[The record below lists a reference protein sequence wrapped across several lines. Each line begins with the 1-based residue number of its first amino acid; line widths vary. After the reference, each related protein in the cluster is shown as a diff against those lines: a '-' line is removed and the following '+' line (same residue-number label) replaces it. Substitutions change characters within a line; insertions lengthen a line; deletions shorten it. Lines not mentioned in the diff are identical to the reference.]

1 MFFRKQS
8 PPASW
13 TAEKKKNCYDNSK
26 ISKDQ
31 SPSVTF
37 FITNT
42 LNNNPRLKYIV
53 FVILFLLAWFL
64 LLSFRFPLTKND
76 NKILHPVEIL
86 TKNDNRFLRKQAE
99 LPWVQTCQNGNL
111 SIYVYD
117 LPPEFNIALL
127 QRCRKLNV
135 YTDMCPHVANR
146 GLGRPITPLGSSSAP
161 STSTRPSWYATHQFI
176 AEMIFHA
183 RVENHACRTWD
194 PERATIFYVPFYGGL
209 DASSKFRETN
219 LTERDALSVQL
230 VDFLQEKPWWKRN
243 HGKDHFLALGRTAWD
258 FMRNTKGNDFGANCL
273 LNLPAVKNMTVL
285 TVERQPWQGSNQ
297 HGIPYPSYFHPSTW
311 QEVLTWQEKVRNS
324 KRPHLFSFIGG
335 PRKGLEKAAIRDE
348 LITQCAGSTR
358 CELLKCGS
366 KCHDPAHVI
375 GVMSRSV
382 FCLQAPGDSFT
393 RRSTFDS
400 VLAGCIP
407 VFFSQHTAYSQYR
420 WFLPEDTSE
429 YSVFFDEKSEDSRRI
444 EEELAK
450 IPGERVERMR
460 EKVIGLIPRLTYTHP
475 NATGTGFEDAVDVA
489 LAALANHVQ
498 FKLA

>member
-8 PPASW
+8 PVASW
-13 TAEKKKNCYDNSK
+13 TAEKKKHYYDDSK

-31 SPSVTF
+31 SLSVTF
-37 FITNT
+37 LTGT
-42 LNNNPRLKYIV
+42 LKTNPRLKYIAL
-53 FVILFLLAWFL
+53 ILLFLSAWFL

-76 NKILHPVEIL
+76 SKISQP
-86 TKNDNRFLRKQAE
+86 AE
-99 LPWVQTCQNGNL
+99 LPWVPTCQNGTL
-111 SIYVYD
+111 SVYVYD

-146 GLGRPITPLGSSSAP
+146 GLGQPISPLGSSTAP
-161 STSTRPSWYATHQFI
+161 SLTRPSWYATHQFI
-176 AEMIFHA
+176 TEMIFHA

-194 PERATIFYVPFYGGL
+194 PERATLFYIPFYGGL
-209 DASSKFRETN
+209 DASSKFREAN
-219 LTERDALSVQL
+219 LTERDALSVRL
-230 VDFLQEKPWWKRN
+230 VDFVQQQPWWKRN
-243 HGKDHFLALGRTAWD
+243 QGKDHFLVLGRTAWD
-258 FMRNTKGNDFGANCL
+258 FMRTGQGVDFGANCL
-273 LNLPAVKNMTVL
+273 LNLPAVKNMSVL

-311 QEVLTWQEKVRNS
+311 QEVRTWQVKVRNS

-348 LITQCAGSTR
+348 LITQCSLSTR

-366 KCHDPAHVI
+366 KCHEPSHVI

-420 WFLPEDTSE
+420 WFLPEDISE
-429 YSVFFDEKSEDSRRI
+429 YSVFFDEKSEASRRI

-450 IPGERVERMR
+450 IPDERVEQMR
-460 EKVIGLIPRLTYTHP
+460 EKVTALIPRLTYTHP
-475 NATGTGFEDAVDVA
+475 NATGVGFEDAVDVA

-498 FKLA
+498 FK